1 MRHHWRYTMTRSSE
15 PIDGDSDRERDGNSY
30 QVVYLV
36 KRPTYEF
43 IYAVPEVQAPSPSG
57 SAAVFQVHV
66 RNQPQGQR
74 FRLDLQG
81 LEDFYESLG
90 GLLEYVHTEQQK
102 RRGA

>member
-1 MRHHWRYTMTRSSE
+1 MTRSPE
-15 PIDGDSDRERDGNSY
+15 PIDADADRERDGNPY

-43 IYAVPEVQAPSPSG
+43 IYAVPATQTPSPSG
-57 SAAVFQVHV
+57 RPAVFQVRV

-74 FRLDLQG
+74 FMLDLQG

-90 GLLEYVHTEQQK
+90 RLMEYVHIEQQK
-102 RRGA
+102 HRGEC